1 MALSIGI
8 DSQQGSWETCV
19 IENGRTMELH
29 TWDDTLSVYEYI
41 RGICAWFPEPIIT
54 VSVGKGEPLSPPLST
69 LNAQQVQQISAF
81 RRPPQES
88 RSMQDFLIAIG
99 SLNLSSY
106 LVPTVHQLSSIPT
119 YRKKNR
125 FDMGTSDKLCNVAT
139 LLYRM
144 REQEAIW
151 QEMRF
156 LYLDVNGFSRTI
168 LVVEDGCVV
177 NGIGETAGFAACV
190 PTEQEQVNSRD
201 GQDYPVEAAIAEQ
214 AFWEGLHQDLGGL
227 MALHHLEDIIVSGS
241 NKEAVINRLE
251 GSYQLYHFP
260 THEGE
265 QEGFASA
272 LGAAILADGLYR
284 PGLAGEIVERLQL
297 PRASN
302 RLPGQAVYPMAKMQ
316 EQLTF
321 FP

>member
-8 DSQQGSWETCV
+8 DSQQGSWKSCV
-19 IENGRTMELH
+19 IENGREMELR
-29 TWDDTLSVYEYI
+29 TWDNTLSTYEYI

-54 VSVGKGEPLSPPLST
+54 VSVGSGEPLTPLNT
-69 LNAQQVQQISAF
+69 LNAQQLQQISAF
-81 RRPPQES
+81 RRSLQES
-88 RSMQDFLIAIG
+88 QSMRDFLIAIG

-106 LVPTVHQLSSIPT
+106 LVPTVYQLSSIPT

-125 FDMGTSDKLCNVAT
+125 FDMGASDKLCNVAT

-156 LYLDVNGFSRTI
+156 LYLHVNDLSRTI
-168 LVVEDGCVV
+168 LVVEDGCIV
-177 NGIGETAGFAACV
+177 NGIGETAGFAACIS
-190 PTEQEQVNSRD
+190 TEQEQVDSRD
-201 GQDYPVEAAIAEQ
+201 GQDYPVDAAITEQ

-227 MALHHLEDIIVSGS
+227 MAIHHLEDIIVSGS

-260 THEGE
+260 THESE

-284 PGLAGEIVERLQL
+284 SGLPGEIVERLQL
-297 PRASN
+297 PRSSN
-302 RLPGQAVYPMAKMQ
+302 RLPGQAVYPRGEMQ

-321 FP
+321 FS

>member
-1 MALSIGI
+1 MALSIGV

-19 IENGRTMELH
+19 IENGRTMELR
-29 TWDDTLSVYEYI
+29 TWDDTLSTYEYI
-41 RGICAWFPEPIIT
+41 RDICAWFPEPIIT
-54 VSVGKGEPLSPPLST
+54 VSMGRGEPLAPLSMF
-69 LNAQQVQQISAF
+69 NAQQLQQISAF
-81 RRPPQES
+81 RRPQQES
-88 RSMQDFLIAIG
+88 RRVQDFLIAIG

-106 LVPTVHQLSSIPT
+106 LVPTIYQLSTIPA

-125 FDMGTSDKLCNVAT
+125 FDMGTSDKLCTIAT

-144 REQEAIW
+144 REREAIW

-156 LYLDVNGFSRTI
+156 LYLHVNDLSRTI
-168 LVVEDGCVV
+168 LVVEDGYIV

-190 PTEQEQVNSRD
+190 PTEQKQVDSHD
-201 GQDYPVEAAIAEQ
+201 EQDYQADAAIAEQ
-214 AFWEGLHQDLGGL
+214 AFWEGLQQDLAGL
-227 MALHHLEDIIVSGS
+227 MAIHHFEDIIVSGS
-241 NKEAVINRLE
+241 NKDAVINRLE

-272 LGAAILADGLYR
+272 SGAAILAEGLYR

-302 RLPGQAVYPMAKMQ
+302 RLPGQAVYPMVEMQ
-316 EQLTF
+316 ERLTF
-321 FP
+321 FS

>member
-29 TWDDTLSVYEYI
+29 TWNDTSSVYEYI
-41 RGICAWFPEPIIT
+41 RGICARFPEPIIT
-54 VSVGKGEPLSPPLST
+54 VSVGSGEPLTPLST
-69 LNAQQVQQISAF
+69 LNAQQLQQISAF

-88 RSMQDFLIAIG
+88 QSMHDFLIAIG

-106 LVPTVHQLSSIPT
+106 LVPTVYQLPSIPN

-125 FDMGTSDKLCNVAT
+125 FDMGASDKLCNVAT

-144 REQEAIW
+144 REQQAIW

-156 LYLDVNGFSRTI
+156 LYLHVNDLSRTI
-168 LVVEDGCVV
+168 LVVEDGCIV
-177 NGIGETAGFAACV
+177 NGIGETAGFAACIS
-190 PTEQEQVNSRD
+190 TEQGQIDLRD
-201 GQDYPVEAAIAEQ
+201 EQDYSVEATLAEQ

-227 MALHHLEDIIVSGS
+227 MAIHHLEDIIVSGS
-241 NKEAVINRLE
+241 NKDAIINRLE
-251 GSYQLYHFP
+251 GNYQLYHFP

-265 QEGFASA
+265 QEGFAPA

-284 PGLAGEIVERLQL
+284 PGLTGEIVERLQL
-297 PRASN
+297 PRASDH
-302 RLPGQAVYPMAKMQ
+302 LPGQAVNPMVEMQ

-321 FP
+321 FS